1 MKIVDRSSGWRVFF
15 WISVSK
21 NILKFIA
28 ASFFLFILFIL
39 FKIYLQL
46 TANRK
51 KKKISSI
58 SKNDANLRQLYI
70 YIYKRTIKKYKYI
83 VRKSYKHIGSKRPF
97 IGNQDVE
104 NSFCKVYMGS
114 L

>member
-51 KKKISSI
+51 KEKKISSI
-58 SKNDANLRQLYI
+58 SKNDANLRQL
-70 YIYKRTIKKYKYI
+70 
-83 VRKSYKHIGSKRPF
+83 S
-97 IGNQDVE
+97 
-104 NSFCKVYMGS
+104 
-114 L
+114 

>member
-28 ASFFLFILFIL
+28 ASFFYLFCLFYL
-39 FKIYLQL
+39 KFIYSWLL
-46 TANRK
+46 TEK
-51 KKKISSI
+51 KKKYLAYLKTMLIYV
-58 SKNDANLRQLYI
+58 NYI

>member
-51 KKKISSI
+51 KKKYLAYLKTMLIYV
-58 SKNDANLRQLYI
+58 NYI